1 VSSKTKYTSAVYKI
15 EMNQSQ
21 NQNECYSFHLKDFL
35 VAMEA
40 VVLEA
45 ASATIVNTIWVKH
58 PTAANRLKV
67 DCSSKLFYLQRC
79 KMVGSGDK

>member
-1 VSSKTKYTSAVYKI
+1 MSSKTTCASAVYKL
-15 EMNQSQ
+15 EMNQNQ

-67 DCSSKLFYLQRC
+67 DCRTKL
-79 KMVGSGDK
+79 